1 MRFYSVAV
9 EDELIELQLLK
20 EELKKALN
28 KIAKPLQVI
37 EFSRENYNKL
47 FPEGYVNSPIEK
59 VKLGEHQFEKLDVKE
74 RQQVLKAVFDVLKM
88 PDIVINEERETVFGD
103 KKPSHVYAKSFEL
116 NGKNKAVQSI
126 VVAIEDENVS
136 ISTHQR
142 DINNV
147 VNKIKNARQLIYI
160 SDEIGQVI
168 ERITVNPTRVNIVPP
183 TLNISQ
189 SQEKSIELLK
199 KENERLRQEN
209 LCLGKQLQKITFQQ
223 FQEKSSNEKGKSQSK
238 NKDNDFYRGK

>member
-1 MRFYSVAV
+1 M
-9 EDELIELQLLK
+9 DLK
-20 EELKKALN
+20 E
-28 KIAKPLQVI
+28 
-37 EFSRENYNKL
+37 Y
-47 FPEGYVNSPIEK
+47 
-59 VKLGEHQFEKLDVKE
+59 
-74 RQQVLKAVFDVLKM
+74 
-88 PDIVINEERETVFGD
+88 

-147 VNKIKNARQLIYI
+147 VNKMKNARQLIYI

-223 FQEKSSNEKGKSQSK
+223 FQEKSSNEKGKSQSN
-238 NKDNDFYRGK
+238 NKDIDFHRGK

>member
-1 MRFYSVAV
+1 MTVQ
-9 EDELIELQLLK
+9 DELIELQLIK

-28 KIAKPLQVI
+28 KIAKPLEVI
-37 EFSRENYNKL
+37 DFSRENYNKL

-74 RQQVLKAVFDVLKM
+74 RQQILKAVFDVLKT
-88 PDIVINEERETVFGD
+88 PDIIINEERETVFGD

-126 VVAIEDENVS
+126 IVAIEDENVS

-147 VNKIKNARQLIYI
+147 VNKIKNARQLIYV
-160 SDEIGQVI
+160 SDEVGQMI
-168 ERITVNPTRVNIVPP
+168 ERITVNPTRENIVPP
-183 TLNISQ
+183 KTNISQ
-189 SQEKSIELLK
+189 TQENSIELLK
-199 KENERLRQEN
+199 KENERLRKEN
-209 LCLGKQLQKITFQQ
+209 LELGKQIMSITVQQ
-223 FQEKSSNEKGKSQSK
+223 MKNERQILNK
-238 NKDNDFYRGK
+238 NKPKSKDDDYGYGSSK

>member
-1 MRFYSVAV
+1 MTVQ
-9 EDELIELQLLK
+9 DELIELQLLR

-28 KIAKPLQVI
+28 KIAKPLEII

-74 RQQVLKAVFDVLKM
+74 RQQILKAVFDVLKT

-103 KKPSHVYAKSFEL
+103 KKPSHVYAKSFEF

-147 VNKIKNARQLIYI
+147 VNKIKNARQLIYV
-160 SDEIGQVI
+160 SDEVGQVI

-183 TLNISQ
+183 VPNISQ

-199 KENERLRQEN
+199 KENERLRKEN
-209 LCLGKQLQKITFQQ
+209 MELGKQIMKIAYQQ
-223 FQEKSSNEKGKSQSK
+223 TKNEKQNLSQNKTKS
-238 NKDNDFYRGK
+238 KDDDLGYDRAR

>member
-1 MRFYSVAV
+1 MSVQ
-9 EDELIELQLLK
+9 DELIELQLIK

-28 KIAKPLQVI
+28 KIAKPLEVI
-37 EFSRENYNKL
+37 DFSRENYNKL

-74 RQQVLKAVFDVLKM
+74 CQQILKAVFDVLKT
-88 PDIVINEERETVFGD
+88 PDIIINEERETVFGD

-126 VVAIEDENVS
+126 IVAIEDENVS

-147 VNKIKNARQLIYI
+147 VNKIKNARQLIYV
-160 SDEIGQVI
+160 SDEVGQMI
-168 ERITVNPTRVNIVPP
+168 ERITVNPTRENIVPP
-183 TLNISQ
+183 KTNISQ
-189 SQEKSIELLK
+189 TQENSIELLK
-199 KENERLRQEN
+199 KENERLRKEN
-209 LCLGKQLQKITFQQ
+209 LELGKQIMSITVQQMKNERQILNKQK
-223 FQEKSSNEKGKSQSK
+223 SK
-238 NKDNDFYRGK
+238 DDDYGHSRSK